1 MSTERAA
8 SGSGASELT
17 AAAPTEG
24 AQPSAAK
31 PVARIATALGFSAAH
46 AAAAT
51 HARNTSK
58 TTGENAAENTGGQT
72 DRETSGPGWPSWL
85 QWPAALPVP
94 PTNWPL
100 LRRLRLRL
108 AAFTGELVPK
118 GLYARALI
126 IIIAPI
132 VLLESVV
139 AFSFMERHWQSVTRR
154 LSEATARDIAAL
166 IDVYEGYSIDQ
177 DYSRLIDM
185 ANSKLGLSMQILPPS
200 ELPAAQP
207 KPFFALLDKT
217 LSTELRRHVHQPF
230 WIDTVGQSSKVEIRV
245 KHDYATLR
253 FIATRSQTYASN
265 SHIFLAWMFGTSF
278 VLLTVAILFLRNQ
291 IRPILRLAEAAD
303 AFGKGRPVPD
313 DFTPR
318 GAREVRQA
326 ATAFIEMRE
335 RITQHV
341 DQRTTM
347 LAGVS
352 HDLRTVLTRMRLQLA
367 FLGEGSEVA
376 ALRSDML
383 HMQHM
388 LEDYLAFAKGD
399 GGEMAVPT
407 NVHDLLE
414 EVQAEAQYFGAP
426 VEFKM
431 SRRRRKLI
439 VPLKR
444 IAMKRAITNLLSNA
458 ARFGDKV
465 QLRGATERGWLRIEV
480 EDSGPGVPE
489 AERENVFRPFYRL
502 DHARNQD
509 DGNSGLGLAITRDI
523 ARSHGGDVILGDSPM
538 GGLKAVIRLPL

>member
-1 MSTERAA
+1 MSIETAARGAEWTKPEGAAA
-8 SGSGASELT
+8 STVATPG
-17 AAAPTEG
+17 EG
-24 AQPSAAK
+24 AVAAEPAPSATRVFPGLK
-31 PVARIATALGFSAAH
+31 IPQGF
-46 AAAAT
+46 
-51 HARNTSK
+51 K
-58 TTGENAAENTGGQT
+58 I
-72 DRETSGPGWPSWL
+72 
-85 QWPAALPVP
+85 
-94 PTNWPL
+94 NWPL
-100 LRRLRLRL
+100 LRRLRNRVV
-108 AAFTGELVPK
+108 AIGGELVPK

-166 IDVYEGYSIDQ
+166 IEVYEGYNTDE
-177 DYSRLIDM
+177 DTTRLIDM
-185 ANSKLGLSMQILPPS
+185 ARDKLGLSMQIQPPS

-207 KPFFALLDKT
+207 KPFFALLDRA
-217 LSTELRRHVHQPF
+217 LSTELRRYVKQPF

-245 KHDYATLR
+245 KHDTAMLR

-265 SHIFLAWMFGTSF
+265 SHIFLAWMVGTSV

-313 DFTPR
+313 DFKPR

-376 ALRSDML
+376 GLKSDML

-399 GGEMAVPT
+399 GGEVAVPT
-407 NVHDLLE
+407 NVYDLLE
-414 EVQAEAQYFGAP
+414 EVQAEAQHFGAP
-426 VEFKM
+426 VSFKM
-431 SRRRRKLI
+431 SRRRRTLV
-439 VPLKR
+439 VPLNR

-458 ARFGDKV
+458 ARFCDQV
-465 QLRGATERGWLRIEV
+465 QCCA
-480 EDSGPGVPE
+480 
-489 AERENVFRPFYRL
+489 RPVAKAKLPRKIWVL
-502 DHARNQD
+502 TVAAIP
-509 DGNSGLGLAITRDI
+509 GLARCG
-523 ARSHGGDVILGDSPM
+523 HG
-538 GGLKAVIRLPL
+538 LPYRTKREFA